1 MGMGLPGMGGGS
13 SGGGGLLGGLLGGGG
28 GGGGGLIG
36 GAGNGGT
43 LIGQNGINLSG
54 IPFIGGM
61 FPNPNEGA
69 ARDAMNAAGQAYG
82 NMRPQMAQGYQ
93 NMVSQFQ
100 NQMSPASQALAN
112 MYGGQHGQNSDVT
125 GAMAAQNQMS
135 QAPGSQ
141 GPNLNTQA
149 QLNTPSRS
157 TASDR
162 TTDDG
167 VGNSDPLMSF
177 VNTIDPLGGLGS
189 IGGSFGG
196 LFGLNGGSGGPMGA
210 VQGATHGGGLLGGL
224 LGGGGGGLGGL
235 LGGLGGGGGLM
246 GL

>member
-1 MGMGLPGMGGGS
+1 M
-13 SGGGGLLGGLLGGGG
+13 
-28 GGGGGLIG
+28 IG

-61 FPNPNEGA
+61 FPNPNEA
-69 ARDAMNAAGQAYG
+69 AMRDAMGAAGQSYA

-93 NMVSQFQ
+93 NLASQFQ
-100 NQMSPASQALAN
+100 NQMSPAAQALAN

-125 GAMAAQNQMS
+125 ANIQAQ
-135 QAPGSQ
+135 QAPQMPQ
-141 GPNLNTQA
+141 GHV
-149 QLNTPSRS
+149 PSRS

-167 VGNSDPLMSF
+167 AGQNDPLMSF
-177 VNTIDPLGGLGS
+177 VNTLDPAGGLGS

-196 LFGLNGGSGGPMGA
+196 LFGLNGGQGGPGGA
-210 VQGATHGGGLLGGL
+210 VQGATHGGGMLGGILGGL
-224 LGGGGGGLGGL
+224 PGLGGGGGGLFGL
-235 LGGLGGGGGLM
+235 
-246 GL
+246 

>member
-1 MGMGLPGMGGGS
+1 MGMNLPGL
-13 SGGGGLLGGLLGGGG
+13 GGGGGGGMLGGLLGG

-43 LIGQNGINLSG
+43 LLGQGGINLSG

-69 ARDAMNAAGQAYG
+69 VRDAMAAAGQSYA

-93 NMVSQFQ
+93 NIASQFQ
-100 NQMSPASQALAN
+100 NQMAPASQALAN

-125 GAMAAQNQMS
+125 GAIAAQQQPQMG
-135 QAPGSQ
+135 APQ
-141 GPNLNTQA
+141 H
-149 QLNTPSRS
+149 TPSPS

-167 VGNSDPLMSF
+167 VGNSDPLMNF

-196 LFGLNGGSGGPMGA
+196 LFGLNGGKGGPMGA
-210 VQGATHGGGLLGGL
+210 VQGATHGGGILGGL
-224 LGGGGGGLGGL
+224 LGGGGGLP
-235 LGGLGGGGGLM
+235 GLGGGGG
-246 GL
+246 GLFGL